1 VRRGASGRGK
11 GPANTV
17 VDGNL
22 IATQRTA
29 RAPAGTAEYE
39 IDPDFHRTAAIHRRH
54 LSAGKN
60 KEAL

>member
-1 VRRGASGRGK
+1 M
-11 GPANTV
+11 
-17 VDGNL
+17 
-22 IATQRTA
+22 A